1 MSLRGRNSTNTRPT
15 QQGGKSRMIIPDA
28 KKVVIESP
36 YSGDT
41 KKNLAYLNLCMLDSI
56 RRGEAPIASHKLYTD
71 ILNDD
76 DPEERSLG
84 INLGFA
90 WLKVADLVAFYS
102 DLGMSRGMSLSL
114 DRLKKRIVRVPY
126 EIRTVDSEI
135 FKTLHWER

>member
-1 MSLRGRNSTNTRPT
+1 
-15 QQGGKSRMIIPDA
+15 MIIPDA

-76 DPEERSLG
+76 DPEERALG

-90 WLKVADLVAFYS
+90 WLKAADLVAFYS
-102 DLGMSRGMSLSL
+102 NLGFSPGMSLSL
-114 DRLKKRIVRVPY
+114 DRLKKKIVRVPY
-126 EIRTVDSEI
+126 EIRTIDPEI
-135 FKTLHWER
+135 LKTISWER

>member
-71 ILNDD
+71 ILNDN

-84 INLGFA
+84 INLGFT
-90 WLKVADLVAFYS
+90 WLKAADLVAFYS
-102 DLGMSRGMSLSL
+102 NLGFSRGMSFSL
-114 DRLKKRIVRVPY
+114 DRLKKKIVRVPY
-126 EIRTVDSEI
+126 EIRTIDPEI
-135 FKTLHWER
+135 LKTISWER

>member
-1 MSLRGRNSTNTRPT
+1 
-15 QQGGKSRMIIPDA
+15 MIIPDA

-90 WLKVADLVAFYS
+90 WLKVADLVAFYT

-114 DRLKKRIVRVPY
+114 ANLKSKLIRVPY
-126 EIRTVDSEI
+126 EIRKVNPDVLRTICPAGSEAAHRVRDTSDI
-135 FKTLHWER
+135 LRP